1 MAKALEKVF
10 TVSSIQE
17 DFVFFNA
24 PGNDMMECP
33 GRVYA

>member
-1 MAKALEKVF
+1 MAKAFQKIF

-24 PGNDMMECP
+24 PGNDVMECSW
-33 GRVYA
+33 GVYS